1 MAANTEAMI
10 ESASLTADISGI
22 FRENNDKLS
31 TPKAVAKA
39 ALMIHARMLE
49 LHPDISPVQD

>member
-1 MAANTEAMI
+1 MPTNIETMV

-22 FRENNDKLS
+22 FRENNDKLP

-49 LHPDISPVQD
+49 LHPDISPAQD